1 MFSRKILIFSFF
13 LFWIAGCKI
22 GKSEL
27 PDFTGNPECKSE
39 ELPIFVQPE
48 NDIDDGNSLEVV
60 YCSARETPS
69 GKRIEL
75 SLVFQDERHPSP
87 WKDFVYRIYRKFR
100 YGRSKDIESLR
111 VQFSEKG
118 EWSAIHLKNV
128 YSGDQTFDADPVSHL
143 DSILKPD
150 LMKLENKRPILY
162 VNTWNHMF
170 SETDRNPGLPKK
182 TWSDFEIRF
191 GTREDLDGFYGG
203 K

>member
-1 MFSRKILIFSFF
+1 MFFQQILRFTFI
-13 LFWIAGCKI
+13 LFWIFNCSI
-22 GKSEL
+22 GKNEL
-27 PDFTGNPECKSE
+27 PSFAGTPECKLE

-48 NDIDDGNSLEVV
+48 NDIVDGNPLEVV

-75 SLVFQDERHPSP
+75 SLVFQDERHPAL

-111 VQFSEKG
+111 LQFSQTG
-118 EWSAIHLKNV
+118 EWTAIHLKNV
-128 YSGDQTFDADPVSHL
+128 YAGEQVFASDPVEHF
-143 DSILKPD
+143 DSILKPGSVE
-150 LMKLENKRPILY
+150 LEEKRPVLY

-170 SETDRNPGLPKK
+170 SEKNRNPSLSPKK
-182 TWSDFEIRF
+182 LKNYEIRF